1 MPEGLIDGS
10 SYGSPISP
18 SLTYVFDKMQC
29 NGFMLNFCVRM
40 GGANGRAIASGS
52 GTGKSKARSRSRSKT
67 RYRDRSRSSSRD
79 LRRRLERSR
88 SRDVSRSV
96 SRELLRGEEAV
107 GEIAKLV
114 QTQQEVLLDLLQEHK
129 VEVETKLQQKGR
141 KFGNRQLE
149 KQNEVNSGFLE
160 VARKAQASANA
171 GDARRAGKH
180 LEELI
185 QLLEAH
191 EQDLLIADASPHG
204 WLAVSKIRSTKEL
217 PKNIR
222 KRLAEVDRQ
231 LSSQKDKPGDGQAP
245 RKPSRFQ
252 GQGAGPVFRRADRR
266 VSPEE
271 ALFEASK
278 QLRPGSCSHCQ
289 KGLHFYRECPEF
301 WRKVQAA
308 REAKAKDPQPAQE
321 D

>member
-1 MPEGLIDGS
+1 
-10 SYGSPISP
+10 
-18 SLTYVFDKMQC
+18 
-29 NGFMLNFCVRM
+29 MLVSCVRM
-40 GGANGRAIASGS
+40 GSRSGKEVASGS
-52 GTGKSKARSRSRSKT
+52 GAGRKARSRSRSRT
-67 RYRDRSRSSSRD
+67 RYRDRSRSNSRD
-79 LRRRLERSR
+79 LRRRLEKSR

-96 SRELLRGEEAV
+96 SRELYRGEEAV

-114 QTQQEVLLDLLQEHK
+114 KTQQDVLLDLLAEHK
-129 VEVETKLQQKGR
+129 EEVESKLQQKGR
-141 KFGNRQLE
+141 KFSNRQLE

-160 VARKAQASANA
+160 LAKKAQACVQ
-171 GDARRAGKH
+171 GGEVKRAGKH
-180 LEELI
+180 LEELV

-217 PKNIR
+217 PKNLR

-231 LSSQKDKPGDGQAP
+231 LSSQKDRPQDGAP
-245 RKPSRFQ
+245 KRKPPGFQ
-252 GQGAGPVFRRADRR
+252 GAGAGPVFRRADRR
-266 VSPEE
+266 ISPEE

-308 REAKAKDPQPAQE
+308 REAKAKDPQPAAGE